1 MNPNRSLDFMFV
13 SASCF
18 HLRFDTVRY
27 AFNAGCRNLLETN
40 TNMIEASLLA
50 LIFDVAFAVVAQVKE
65 HFREYAFHGLVPS
78 QQRYVGVIS
87 VAKRQEAV
95 VCNVNSCA
103 IAVARVG
110 GGILVSPLEA

>member
-1 MNPNRSLDFMFV
+1 MTDLGLKSNDRFGINLKMS
-13 SASCF
+13 SA
-18 HLRFDTVRY
+18 R
-27 AFNAGCRNLLETN
+27 E
-40 TNMIEASLLA
+40 MEASLLA